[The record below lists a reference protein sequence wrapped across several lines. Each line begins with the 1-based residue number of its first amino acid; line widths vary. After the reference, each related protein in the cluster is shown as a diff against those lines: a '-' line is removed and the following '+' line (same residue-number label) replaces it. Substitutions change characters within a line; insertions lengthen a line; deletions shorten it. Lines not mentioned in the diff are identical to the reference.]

1 MWPIGDTD
9 GTVTCATSCPS
20 EGDTIVFGTNTGK
33 LGIYCGG
40 NTQYLDH
47 PLLDYEEEDGPWK
60 ITHLNWFNPTSLAVG
75 LTRVIID
82 PDAEDDDEEEDD
94 PNQHE
99 ANLLMGTLEQDT
111 WSFTELGDV
120 VPFFSV
126 PKGGRHVFHTA
137 ILPTATSC
145 TMLAGCN
152 VGSDIALL
160 CNQND
165 EWNTVELME
174 GSQMAC
180 PTDEDDEFLYPLG
193 LSVVMST
200 MASSGQQHPFA
211 MLASTD
217 GSVMG
222 FAPQHQT
229 RGERFFSCQ
238 LSNIGVTEG
247 MAVPIAVSEAPSATG
262 EVSEVMPSPE
272 VAAAVLAEDGC
283 ILSGLDLGLDTVD
296 TEDNAAPSRPS
307 LDALFDGNDDDDDET
322 NDSASSLDSL
332 DSDDWGQGE
341 TPPKDETP
349 AQTTSGLM
357 SGMAAPSFS
366 FGGGTFNPPSSPTKP
381 AFGFGGTSSG
391 FSFGG
396 AGGTANTFG
405 SAFGVTSTTFGA
417 AASPPSTPK
426 TDTQSAAPMFGSSAP
441 VFGSSAPVFG
451 STAASSQAV
460 GFGALAS
467 ASAGIKTNGFG
478 TGINLDDIKKEGESQ
493 KEAAPPK
500 EAPKESP
507 APAPAAPV
515 FGSGSSPAFGSSA
528 STSTGFGALAASA
541 SSLGQ
546 GFGVKAEDK
555 KDEEKNKEAE
565 KPPRSSAAF
574 PPMSATAPK
583 NPFSAK
589 PTSSAAFPPMSAA
602 APKPFGSSTQEEK
615 PKETPS
621 AAPAPVYGS
630 GSAPVFGSGTKPTF
644 GFNSTGFAASFS
656 PSGSATS
663 GATKTSPFGAF
674 GSSTPFGSSSM
685 APGMA
690 KPLFGDKPPE
700 AEDDK
705 KEETDAGVPQ
715 STTPDKAEETKS
727 STKEEISEIGKD
739 IEELLK
745 TSPGKKAMG
754 VFKAILADTDGSD
767 SSLPASKFESL
778 VEEIG
783 EGLHGDEFDKQ
794 LAIVDPNGSGL
805 ITSAAFVKWYH
816 DLVNQ
821 EGDDDDSSQ
830 DSEIA
835 EEKNKAEQA
844 FDTVSQGSAKILAS
858 DLNKLIEELGSVYC
872 EEEHRRTI
880 KKISSLESGEKVIT
894 KEAFVDWYIEWLFG
908 DGDSEDEE
916 SFSDDE
922 SEVNTTKEGE
932 VTAEGWGSMFKAS
945 EEGCWKCGVCMV
957 SNKPSVTTCAA
968 CETPKP
974 GEEGKASSGA
984 STEKPA
990 TASGSIG
997 AGGFSFGGGLTS
1009 SSDSAA
1015 KSSTGIGAGGF
1026 SFGGFGGAST
1036 EKKSEGDSNKTT
1048 LSGGITFGV
1057 PKKTEATATTGI
1069 GAGGFS
1075 FGGFGTKPAE
1085 ESSEE
1090 SKLSGDKEEDGIED
1104 LLKTAPGKK
1113 AMGVFKAILADTD
1126 GSDSSL
1132 PASKFESLVEEIG
1145 EGLHGDEF
1153 DKQLAIV
1160 DPNGSG
1166 LITSAAFVK
1175 WYHDLVN
1182 QEGDDDDSSQDS
1194 EIAEE
1199 KNKAEQAFDTVSQGS
1214 AKILASDLNKLI
1226 EELGSVYCEEEHRRT
1241 IKKISS
1247 LESGEKVITK
1257 EAFVDWYI
1265 EWLFGDGDSEDEES
1279 FSDDESEVNTTKEGE
1294 VTAEGWGSMFKA
1306 SEEGCWKC
1314 GVCMVSNKPS
1324 VTTCAACETPKP
1336 GEEGKAS
1343 SGASTEKPATASG
1356 SIGAGGFS
1364 FGGGLTSSSDSAAK
1378 SSTGIGAGGFSFGG
1392 FGGASTEKKSE
1403 GDSNKTTL
1411 SGGITFGVPKKTE
1424 ATATTG
1430 IGAGGFSF
1438 GGFGTKPEE
1447 ETADDDAANV
1457 EKSADSSSFPP
1468 IAKVSPKPVAAT
1480 TKKEEP
1486 KSSNA
1491 AFPPMSAAAPKPFV
1505 GAASRKEES
1514 KPSKSGAAFPP
1525 MSAAAPKNPFSAKP
1539 SSSGAAFPPMSA
1551 TAPKPIFG
1559 AASKKEESEPS
1570 SAAFPPMSAAAPKPF
1585 GAFSTPT
1592 SSSAGAPSP
1601 FASFSKKEDH
1611 KPTDK
1616 SSSTTAFPPMSKAA
1630 PSPFSAFSK
1639 KEESKPAD
1647 KITTSGSAFPPMS
1660 SAAPTNPFSTSAK
1673 PTSSPF
1679 GAFSKKDDQK
1689 VSSSAAFPPMSAAAP
1704 KPFGASKTSEKV
1716 PSSTVFPPMSK
1727 AAPSPFSAFSK
1738 KDESKPSSTAF
1749 PPMSTAAPKPF
1760 GASFGKKEEF
1770 KAAAKPPS
1778 SAAAFPPMSAAA
1790 PKPFGASF
1798 GKKEEFKAAVKPP
1811 SSAASFPPMSAA
1823 APKPFGASFGKK
1835 EEFKAAV
1842 KPPSGAASFPLISAA
1857 APKPIGAT
1865 SSSSSTSASTAGRS
1879 FSVSSKYEAEIWDQV
1894 NRFAKKTS
1902 NAKKLQREASSCI
1915 PSNLANN
1922 IDTMV
1927 NKYQENLSKSE
1938 LHKDHNAAVN
1948 KRILQLFSIQ
1958 DDLTRQKRESNLAIE
1973 EQTSEAASSTLAR
1986 KEPLDAES
1994 EKMRR
1999 LIVSKCH
2006 KVQDNISTVEDRIML
2021 NKAIFNCSAGNRR
2034 NIRPSEYFNQSSKSQ
2049 AIGREQK
2056 VKDAN
2061 TALFKS
2067 LMGGYDR
2074 VRDLK
2079 PVVEELSKESTELS
2093 NSQNQRELHQSG
2105 AKRTKTKNRLGSS
2118 PMPRSNLMSPLRSV
2132 RRQKSAPSRTS
2143 ILEDSKSLRQLS
2155 SDLQLNPLPKTFY
2168 LRGQMRPLS
2177 TETKK
2182 IPDWRSKGRNEL
2194 YSSTKPAQTSIVS
2207 QPVAA
2212 SPAVAKNLFSSPLST
2227 TKARSD
2233 WSKTSER
2240 DRGLLK
2246 VNIPQKLK
2254 TIDSADA
2261 AKAALGK

>member
-1 MWPIGDTD
+1 
-9 GTVTCATSCPS
+9 
-20 EGDTIVFGTNTGK
+20 
-33 LGIYCGG
+33 
-40 NTQYLDH
+40 
-47 PLLDYEEEDGPWK
+47 
-60 ITHLNWFNPTSLAVG
+60 
-75 LTRVIID
+75 
-82 PDAEDDDEEEDD
+82 
-94 PNQHE
+94 
-99 ANLLMGTLEQDT
+99 
-111 WSFTELGDV
+111 
-120 VPFFSV
+120 
-126 PKGGRHVFHTA
+126 
-137 ILPTATSC
+137 
-145 TMLAGCN
+145 
-152 VGSDIALL
+152 
-160 CNQND
+160 
-165 EWNTVELME
+165 
-174 GSQMAC
+174 
-180 PTDEDDEFLYPLG
+180 
-193 LSVVMST
+193 
-200 MASSGQQHPFA
+200 
-211 MLASTD
+211 
-217 GSVMG
+217 
-222 FAPQHQT
+222 
-229 RGERFFSCQ
+229 
-238 LSNIGVTEG
+238 
-247 MAVPIAVSEAPSATG
+247 
-262 EVSEVMPSPE
+262 
-272 VAAAVLAEDGC
+272 
-283 ILSGLDLGLDTVD
+283 
-296 TEDNAAPSRPS
+296 
-307 LDALFDGNDDDDDET
+307 
-322 NDSASSLDSL
+322 
-332 DSDDWGQGE
+332 
-341 TPPKDETP
+341 
-349 AQTTSGLM
+349 
-357 SGMAAPSFS
+357 
-366 FGGGTFNPPSSPTKP
+366 
-381 AFGFGGTSSG
+381 
-391 FSFGG
+391 
-396 AGGTANTFG
+396 
-405 SAFGVTSTTFGA
+405 
-417 AASPPSTPK
+417 
-426 TDTQSAAPMFGSSAP
+426 
-441 VFGSSAPVFG
+441 
-451 STAASSQAV
+451 
-460 GFGALAS
+460 
-467 ASAGIKTNGFG
+467 
-478 TGINLDDIKKEGESQ
+478 
-493 KEAAPPK
+493 
-500 EAPKESP
+500 
-507 APAPAAPV
+507 
-515 FGSGSSPAFGSSA
+515 
-528 STSTGFGALAASA
+528 
-541 SSLGQ
+541 
-546 GFGVKAEDK
+546 
-555 KDEEKNKEAE
+555 
-565 KPPRSSAAF
+565 
-574 PPMSATAPK
+574 
-583 NPFSAK
+583 
-589 PTSSAAFPPMSAA
+589 
-602 APKPFGSSTQEEK
+602 
-615 PKETPS
+615 
-621 AAPAPVYGS
+621 
-630 GSAPVFGSGTKPTF
+630 
-644 GFNSTGFAASFS
+644 
-656 PSGSATS
+656 
-663 GATKTSPFGAF
+663 
-674 GSSTPFGSSSM
+674 
-685 APGMA
+685 
-690 KPLFGDKPPE
+690 
-700 AEDDK
+700 
-705 KEETDAGVPQ
+705 
-715 STTPDKAEETKS
+715 
-727 STKEEISEIGKD
+727 
-739 IEELLK
+739 
-745 TSPGKKAMG
+745 
-754 VFKAILADTDGSD
+754 
-767 SSLPASKFESL
+767 
-778 VEEIG
+778 
-783 EGLHGDEFDKQ
+783 
-794 LAIVDPNGSGL
+794 
-805 ITSAAFVKWYH
+805 
-816 DLVNQ
+816 
-821 EGDDDDSSQ
+821 
-830 DSEIA
+830 
-835 EEKNKAEQA
+835 
-844 FDTVSQGSAKILAS
+844 
-858 DLNKLIEELGSVYC
+858 
-872 EEEHRRTI
+872 
-880 KKISSLESGEKVIT
+880 
-894 KEAFVDWYIEWLFG
+894 
-908 DGDSEDEE
+908 
-916 SFSDDE
+916 
-922 SEVNTTKEGE
+922 
-932 VTAEGWGSMFKAS
+932 
-945 EEGCWKCGVCMV
+945 
-957 SNKPSVTTCAA
+957 
-968 CETPKP
+968 
-974 GEEGKASSGA
+974 
-984 STEKPA
+984 
-990 TASGSIG
+990 
-997 AGGFSFGGGLTS
+997 
-1009 SSDSAA
+1009 
-1015 KSSTGIGAGGF
+1015 
-1026 SFGGFGGAST
+1026 
-1036 EKKSEGDSNKTT
+1036 
-1048 LSGGITFGV
+1048 
-1057 PKKTEATATTGI
+1057 
-1069 GAGGFS
+1069 
-1075 FGGFGTKPAE
+1075 
-1085 ESSEE
+1085 
-1090 SKLSGDKEEDGIED
+1090 
-1104 LLKTAPGKK
+1104 
-1113 AMGVFKAILADTD
+1113 
-1126 GSDSSL
+1126 
-1132 PASKFESLVEEIG
+1132 
-1145 EGLHGDEF
+1145 
-1153 DKQLAIV
+1153 
-1160 DPNGSG
+1160 
-1166 LITSAAFVK
+1166 
-1175 WYHDLVN
+1175 
-1182 QEGDDDDSSQDS
+1182 
-1194 EIAEE
+1194 
-1199 KNKAEQAFDTVSQGS
+1199 
-1214 AKILASDLNKLI
+1214 
-1226 EELGSVYCEEEHRRT
+1226 
-1241 IKKISS
+1241 
-1247 LESGEKVITK
+1247 
-1257 EAFVDWYI
+1257 
-1265 EWLFGDGDSEDEES
+1265 
-1279 FSDDESEVNTTKEGE
+1279 
-1294 VTAEGWGSMFKA
+1294 
-1306 SEEGCWKC
+1306 
-1314 GVCMVSNKPS
+1314 
-1324 VTTCAACETPKP
+1324 
-1336 GEEGKAS
+1336 
-1343 SGASTEKPATASG
+1343 
-1356 SIGAGGFS
+1356 
-1364 FGGGLTSSSDSAAK
+1364 
-1378 SSTGIGAGGFSFGG
+1378 
-1392 FGGASTEKKSE
+1392 
-1403 GDSNKTTL
+1403 
-1411 SGGITFGVPKKTE
+1411 
-1424 ATATTG
+1424 
-1430 IGAGGFSF
+1430 
-1438 GGFGTKPEE
+1438 
-1447 ETADDDAANV
+1447 
-1457 EKSADSSSFPP
+1457 
-1468 IAKVSPKPVAAT
+1468 
-1480 TKKEEP
+1480 
-1486 KSSNA
+1486 
-1491 AFPPMSAAAPKPFV
+1491 MSAAAPKPFV

-1585 GAFSTPT
+1585 GAISTPA

-1811 SSAASFPPMSAA
+1811 SSAASLPP
-1823 APKPFGASFGKK
+1823 
-1835 EEFKAAV
+1835 
-1842 KPPSGAASFPLISAA
+1842 ISAA

-2261 AKAALGK
+2261 AKAALGQ

>member
-1 MWPIGDTD
+1 MGGEDGDLDLAEALALTPFATLKKGGDDSADGAAARPDRLGRTIMCSPQNPLASTQQRAPLGIIFRVGDVVEAIQLSAPKISGGGEEEEEVNVEGGDMKIIGTLPLDNTHQVAKIACSDDARLLLVGYSNGTITCLDVLFAGNESELAAQFRLRWTLSTGFEDATIQFPTLEFLHGSDLRHHFLAVVESTIDQNARTVWMDAASSASAPPSINLWPIGDTD
-9 GTVTCATSCPS
+9 GTVTCATPCPS

-47 PLLDYEEEDGPWK
+47 PLLDCEEEDGPWK

-165 EWNTVELME
+165 EWNIVELME

-229 RGERFFSCQ
+229 RGEGFYSCQ

-515 FGSGSSPAFGSSA
+515 FGLGSSPTFGSSA

-541 SSLGQ
+541 SSSGQ

-565 KPPRSSAAF
+565 KPPSSSAAF
-574 PPMSATAPK
+574 PPMSVTAPK
-583 NPFSAK
+583 NPFPAK

-700 AEDDK
+700 AENDK

-715 STTPDKAEETKS
+715 STTPDKAEESKS
-727 STKEEISEIGKD
+727 NTKEEISEIGKD

-745 TSPGKKAMG
+745 TSPGKKAMD

-844 FDTVSQGSAKILAS
+844 FDTVSQGSAKI
-858 DLNKLIEELGSVYC
+858 
-872 EEEHRRTI
+872 
-880 KKISSLESGEKVIT
+880 
-894 KEAFVDWYIEWLFG
+894 
-908 DGDSEDEE
+908 
-916 SFSDDE
+916 
-922 SEVNTTKEGE
+922 
-932 VTAEGWGSMFKAS
+932 
-945 EEGCWKCGVCMV
+945 
-957 SNKPSVTTCAA
+957 P
-968 CETPKP
+968 
-974 GEEGKASSGA
+974 
-984 STEKPA
+984 
-990 TASGSIG
+990 
-997 AGGFSFGGGLTS
+997 
-1009 SSDSAA
+1009 
-1015 KSSTGIGAGGF
+1015 
-1026 SFGGFGGAST
+1026 
-1036 EKKSEGDSNKTT
+1036 
-1048 LSGGITFGV
+1048 
-1057 PKKTEATATTGI
+1057 
-1069 GAGGFS
+1069 
-1075 FGGFGTKPAE
+1075 
-1085 ESSEE
+1085 
-1090 SKLSGDKEEDGIED
+1090 
-1104 LLKTAPGKK
+1104 
-1113 AMGVFKAILADTD
+1113 
-1126 GSDSSL
+1126 
-1132 PASKFESLVEEIG
+1132 
-1145 EGLHGDEF
+1145 
-1153 DKQLAIV
+1153 
-1160 DPNGSG
+1160 
-1166 LITSAAFVK
+1166 
-1175 WYHDLVN
+1175 
-1182 QEGDDDDSSQDS
+1182 
-1194 EIAEE
+1194 
-1199 KNKAEQAFDTVSQGS
+1199 
-1214 AKILASDLNKLI
+1214 ASDLNKLI

-1457 EKSADSSSFPP
+1457 EKSADSSSFLP

-1539 SSSGAAFPPMSA
+1539 SSSGAVFPPMSA

-1585 GAFSTPT
+1585 GAFSTPA
-1592 SSSAGAPSP
+1592 SSSPGAPSP

-1647 KITTSGSAFPPMS
+1647 KTTTSGSAFPPMS

-1727 AAPSPFSAFSK
+1727 SAPSPFSAFSK

-1811 SSAASFPPMSAA
+1811 SGAASFPP
-1823 APKPFGASFGKK
+1823 
-1835 EEFKAAV
+1835 
-1842 KPPSGAASFPLISAA
+1842 ISAA

-2074 VRDLK
+2074 VRDLT